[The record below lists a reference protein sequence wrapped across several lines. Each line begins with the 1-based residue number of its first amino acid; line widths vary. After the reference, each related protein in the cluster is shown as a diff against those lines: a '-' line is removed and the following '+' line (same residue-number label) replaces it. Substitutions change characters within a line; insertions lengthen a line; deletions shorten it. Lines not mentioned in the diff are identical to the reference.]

1 MKSFIFWLEY
11 GLIRFVGFL
20 INLLPFST
28 ALKLA
33 KPVGTF
39 LFHVLKRQRNRAL
52 DNLRKA
58 FKNQKTEAE
67 IIEIAN
73 GSFTFLVEFGIEWL
87 RIPSLCK
94 SPDQNFSV
102 KNAALVHSAL
112 KEKKGVIWLVS
123 HSSNQELMA
132 VISGYLV
139 ARPVNGEI
147 YAVAR
152 PIKNHILYEFIV
164 KVRGIFGTK
173 IIDKQ
178 GAVRETLKRLKQNA
192 TVAIL
197 IDQRVTE
204 GQTTQFFG
212 RPAITTS
219 LPAMA
224 AVRYGSPVFY
234 VSLARTPDLKFV
246 FDIKP
251 VPVKITGN
259 QSKDVEVATQE
270 FNNLLES
277 EIRKAPSHW
286 LWMHNRWRLPG
297 QPK

>member
-28 ALKLA
+28 ALNLA
-33 KPVGTF
+33 KPIGAF

-52 DNLRKA
+52 DNLRQA
-58 FKNQKTEAE
+58 FKNEKTESE
-67 IIEIAN
+67 IIEIAK
-73 GSFTFLVEFGIEWL
+73 GSFVFLVEFGVEWL
-87 RIPSLCK
+87 RIPILCK
-94 SPDQNFSV
+94 SPDQYFSV
-102 KNAALVHSAL
+102 RNVKLVHDAF
-112 KEKKGVIWLVS
+112 KEKKGVIFLVS

-132 VISGYLV
+132 VITGYLITQ
-139 ARPVNGEI
+139 PVNETV

-152 PIKNHILYEFIV
+152 PIKNHILYDFIV
-164 KVRGIFGTK
+164 RVRGIFGTK

-192 TVAIL
+192 IVAIL
-197 IDQRVTE
+197 IDQRVAE

-212 RPAITTS
+212 RSAITTS

-251 VPVKITGN
+251 VPVRITGN
-259 QSKDVEVATQE
+259 QSNDVEVATQE
-270 FNNLLES
+270 FNDLLES

-286 LWMHNRWRLPG
+286 LWMHNRWRMPG
-297 QPK
+297 EAK